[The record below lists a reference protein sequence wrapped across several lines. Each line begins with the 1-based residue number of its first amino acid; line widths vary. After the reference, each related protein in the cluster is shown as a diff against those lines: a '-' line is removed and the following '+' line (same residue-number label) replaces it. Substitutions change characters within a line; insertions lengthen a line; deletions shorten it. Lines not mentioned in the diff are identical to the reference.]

1 MAEAREIKASLTMS
15 LETAWA
21 IKAALARDG
30 SR

>member
-21 IKAALARDG
+21 IKAALARNG